1 MRKRDPNNSI
11 ISKIANRI
19 DPISMAQTSTKMRI
33 SALIDDAM
41 KEQSITK
48 EMLVEDFGYNIE
60 IIEYWLS
67 GTYNFTVDEL
77 VRISLYF
84 GIDLVAIYK
93 ED

>member
-19 DPISMAQTSTKMRI
+19 DPTSKAQTSTKMHI
-33 SALIDDAM
+33 ACLIDDAM

-48 EMLVEDFGYNIE
+48 EMLVEDFKADVETID
-60 IIEYWLS
+60 YWLS

-84 GIDLVAIYK
+84 GIDLVAMNK